1 MSRPATGLAIARA
14 PGRCLCPF
22 RALSERPPSSGLSA
36 RLGRPLLWLI
46 ATAISGVHSEHSI
59 APSVVVAQSQLAAV
73 CSSEP
78 QIAPHEGVPCLADR
92 PPPRRPVARSLSDR
106 SHSGCAI
113 VVDGRT
119 CSLAGGNAFLRK
131 RFRKR
136 PCPPRSGHDQLQ
148 PSHLG
153 LPTYAP
159 SRQLLSHATVYSN
172 LRILICDC
180 LCILIF
186 AMFLE
191 LPSHELHTYMY

>member
-1 MSRPATGLAIARA
+1 MTTTDEVARA
-14 PGRCLCPF
+14 TNDQNLFFDRHGRPSHSSCCLH
-22 RALSERPPSSGLSA
+22 RRVGRLRSAGAA
-36 RLGRPLLWLI
+36 RLRHHSRKHYMTSTPLPFLPSNFDTTPSTE
-46 ATAISGVHSEHSI
+46 TAPGNLRRANPLKRGVVKI
-59 APSVVVAQSQLAAV
+59 L
-73 CSSEP
+73 
-78 QIAPHEGVPCLADR
+78 D
-92 PPPRRPVARSLSDR
+92 
-106 SHSGCAI
+106 SGCAI